1 MYLCGAMYVLGLILS
16 LFIGVVLG
24 LVGGGGSILTVPLV
38 HYVFGESMLL
48 ATTYSLFIVAIS
60 SGFGVLQRLKSGA
73 IDFKN
78 GLIFAFP
85 SMITAF
91 SIRLFVMPQFPLTF
105 SISDFE
111 LSRDFVISI
120 LLIIVMF
127 YTAFKTL
134 LGKKKVVVESVST
147 ITIILFG
154 VLTGLLSGF
163 IGAGGGFIIVPILL
177 RLGLDMRKAVG
188 TSMLIICIQSFV
200 ALTGDFFNPEI
211 YEGNGINWTLL
222 LTLTGITILGVFLG
236 TYLQKFLSGKILRK
250 LFSYLL
256 IVVAAGIAIEF
267 AFNS

>member
-1 MYLCGAMYVLGLILS
+1 MYILGLLLS

-48 ATTYSLFIVAIS
+48 ATTYSLFIVAVS
-60 SGFGVLQRLKSGA
+60 SGFGVLQRLKSDS

-78 GLIFAFP
+78 GLIFAIP
-85 SMITAF
+85 SMLTAF
-91 SIRLFVMPQFPLTF
+91 SIRLWVMPQFPITF
-105 SISDFE
+105 AIKDFE
-111 LSRDFVISI
+111 VSRDFVISI
-120 LLIIVMF
+120 LLVIVMF
-127 YTAFKTL
+127 YTAIKTL
-134 LGKKKVVVESVST
+134 AGGKKAVVTSSVSS

-177 RLGLDMRKAVG
+177 RLGLSMRRAVG
-188 TSMLIICIQSFV
+188 TSMFIISIQSFI
-200 ALTGDFFNPEI
+200 ALIGDFFNPEV
-211 YEGNGINWTLL
+211 YSGNGINWTLL
-222 LTLTGITILGVFLG
+222 LILTAITIVGVFIG

-250 LFSYLL
+250 LFSVLL

-267 AFNS
+267 MVNP